1 MEQHGKHM
9 PLGTD
14 VLIPLGI
21 AQEVAGRTLA
31 VIAPSF
37 PYGLCSGNM
46 SGGGRAFR
54 GTISTSGS
62 ALDLQ
67 MKDVLS
73 EFLAEGICRVL
84 VLNGHSEN
92 ESSIFSVLNQ
102 VVPAFPGAKALLIDW
117 WNVLPTSFVSKHIPE
132 EIQPFLAGHASYL
145 ETLMLMAVRP
155 DLVNLGELGIS
166 KAERDLRYE
175 VLPMDRRALPRDGVY
190 WAWDKRLKS
199 TITPELARIAM
210 RSVVDAVMVA
220 VSEELE

>member
-1 MEQHGKHM
+1 MELQALPRQKFEAILKKNPLLIITVGSLEQHGKHM

-62 ALDLQ
+62 ALELQ

-92 ESSIFSVLNQ
+92 ESSIS
-102 VVPAFPGAKALLIDW
+102 P
-117 WNVLPTSFVSKHIPE
+117 S
-132 EIQPFLAGHASYL
+132 
-145 ETLMLMAVRP
+145 
-155 DLVNLGELGIS
+155 
-166 KAERDLRYE
+166 
-175 VLPMDRRALPRDGVY
+175 
-190 WAWDKRLKS
+190 
-199 TITPELARIAM
+199 
-210 RSVVDAVMVA
+210 
-220 VSEELE
+220 

>member
-1 MEQHGKHM
+1 M
-9 PLGTD
+9 
-14 VLIPLGI
+14 
-21 AQEVAGRTLA
+21 
-31 VIAPSF
+31 
-37 PYGLCSGNM
+37 
-46 SGGGRAFR
+46 
-54 GTISTSGS
+54 
-62 ALDLQ
+62 
-67 MKDVLS
+67 
-73 EFLAEGICRVL
+73 
-84 VLNGHSEN
+84 
-92 ESSIFSVLNQ
+92 
-102 VVPAFPGAKALLIDW
+102 
-117 WNVLPTSFVSKHIPE
+117 PTSFVSKHIPE